1 MYDALVDSI
10 NAYIKANANNEIT
23 GPGLNT
29 ILIDMLNALGAG
41 MRFYG
46 LAIPSTSPVV
56 NQYPKFYLAFLP
68 GTYGSFRISNPPV
81 FTSGFAVLYDSL
93 GDNTWRMSV
102 KSFDINNNQ
111 FVINASV
118 RDSTFGTNTAF
129 YVKGVEKTSQLSS
142 FTIYALDK
150 DTSNEQLVASFT
162 YNQGALAGYKTHK
175 IESNSAT
182 FTVSV
187 NWDVIPTGERTEFS
201 YDDTKFPAT
210 AYVDSAADEDI
221 VALKERVELAEY
233 ICGGYAI
240 DNDGLFRRKLM
251 LGADAYIGDV
261 PDFRQPTTQAQ
272 AETRPWSCTNKR
284 LFIPMYND
292 TASRRTVD
300 LLWANFP
307 VNNIYYVYLLNNRG
321 SNYTI
326 SVRTMDTDGT
336 TVLNTRDYT
345 LETNSIMEI
354 QIIRL
359 LDLNNKLV
367 YKVDNFLY

>member
-23 GPGLNT
+23 GSGLNI
-29 ILIDMLNALGAG
+29 ILMDMLNALGAG

-46 LAIPSTSPVV
+46 LATPSTSPVV

-68 GTYGSFRISNPPV
+68 GTYSGFNVSNPPS
-81 FTSGFAVLYDSL
+81 FTSGFAVLYDSQ
-93 GDNTWRMSV
+93 GNNTWRMAV
-102 KSFDINNNQ
+102 KSLDNNNL
-111 FVINASV
+111 FVIDASV
-118 RDSTFGTNTAF
+118 RDNTFGTNTVF
-129 YVKGVEKTSQLSS
+129 YVKDVEKTSQLSS

-150 DTSNEQLVASFT
+150 DTAKEQLVASFT
-162 YNQGALAGYKTHK
+162 YDKGALAGYKTHK

-187 NWDVIPTGERTEFS
+187 NWDVIPTGERTEFR

-221 VALKERVELAEY
+221 AALKERVELAEY
-233 ICGGYAI
+233 ICGGYTI
-240 DNDGLFRRKLM
+240 DSDGLFNRTSM
-251 LGADAYIGDV
+251 LGADVYIGDV
-261 PDFRQPTTQAQ
+261 PEFKQPTTQSQ
-272 AETRPWSCTNKR
+272 AETRPWSGTNKK
-284 LFIPMYND
+284 LFIPKPND
-292 TASRRTVD
+292 AASKRTVD

-307 VNNIYYVYLLNNRG
+307 ANNIYYVYLLNNRG
-321 SNYTI
+321 SSYTI
-326 SVRTMDTDGT
+326 SVRTMDADGT

-345 LETNSIMEI
+345 LDTDSVMEI
-354 QIIRL
+354 QVIRHS
-359 LDLNNKLV
+359 DLNNKLV